1 MQLFYFKLVC
11 VKTDFFIYLVFIKI
25 NFRNKMDKLI
35 ANSFNLIKSVDT
47 KYIRDYIK
55 IINWKDRLI
64 GLKGARGVGKTT
76 LLLQYIKQNIPVSKT
91 LYLSLDNIFFSTNR
105 LIDLVDEFVKNG
117 GEFLFLDEV
126 HRYSQWSVEIKN
138 IYDMYSGLQVVFTGS
153 SILHID
159 HKKSDL
165 SRRAVFYEM
174 PGLSLREYIN
184 FKLEKNIKPIPLES
198 ILYHHQE
205 ISMQIIENFKP
216 IAIYNEYIEK
226 GYFPFFVENEAT
238 YHKKL
243 EEIINVVLDVDIPQS
258 FDISLHSIEK
268 IKKLL
273 YIISTSVPF
282 KPNIQKLSERIETTR
297 NSVKTYLHYL
307 NKAQIINLL
316 RTDNKGISILQ
327 KPDKI
332 YLHHPNLMIALAGD
346 KSNTGNLR
354 ETFFFN
360 QVSFSE
366 ELTASK
372 KADFMV
378 NNKYTFE
385 IGGKNK
391 NKSQISGIDNAF
403 VALDNIEHGFGNK
416 IPLWLF
422 GFLF

>member
-1 MQLFYFKLVC
+1 
-11 VKTDFFIYLVFIKI
+11 
-25 NFRNKMDKLI
+25 MDKLI
-35 ANSFNLIKSVDT
+35 ANSVNLIKSVDK

-55 IINWKDRLI
+55 IIDWNDRLI

-76 LLLQYIKQNIPVSKT
+76 LLLQYIKQNLPVSKT
-91 LYLSLDNIFFSTNR
+91 LYLSLDNIFFTTNS
-105 LIDLVDEFVKNG
+105 LIDIVDEFVKNG

-126 HRYSQWSVEIKN
+126 HRYPQWSVEIKN

-184 FKLEKNIKPIPLES
+184 LKLEKNIKPIRLEN
-198 ILYHHQE
+198 ILYNHQE

-216 IAIYNEYIEK
+216 VALYNEYIEK
-226 GYFPFFVENEAT
+226 GYYPFFMENEAT

-243 EEIINVVLDVDIPQS
+243 EEIIHVVLDIDIPQS

-327 KPDKI
+327 KPEKI
-332 YLHHPNLMIALAGD
+332 YLHHPNLMITLAGD

-360 QVSFSE
+360 QLSFSE

-385 IGGKNK
+385 IGGRNK

-403 VALDNIEHGFGNK
+403 IALDNIEHGFGNK

-422 GFLF
+422 GFLY